1 MTRSPVA
8 DELERRM
15 AHLGLSQ
22 KALARK
28 AGVGDTYVRDILKGK
43 SRNPGGEKLEC
54 IAAVLGCT
62 ARDLLFPGVD
72 HAQPGLMLR
81 ERRTPYLPP
90 PFTPQETPRDT
101 LRVHGFSS
109 REKPEN
115 APQLA
120 LDMAQIKRT
129 RSTPQPR
136 PAMPAVAAPPGY
148 VMVPYLAQ
156 RSITSGRYDEA
167 QLLGSPKYFE
177 ESLITQRL
185 NARAEDLRALNV
197 EGQAMEPLLR
207 DGDLVLMD
215 TQRTTLAEPG
225 LFVLFDG
232 ESVVCRWAE
241 RTFDAQTRPVV
252 QISCENKRFSAC
264 TLPAS
269 RVQILGR
276 VVWYAH
282 CV

>member
-109 REKPEN
+109 RENRKTPLN
-115 APQLA
+115 WRW
-120 LDMAQIKRT
+120 IWR
-129 RSTPQPR
+129 RSNGH
-136 PAMPAVAAPPGY
+136 AAPLS
-148 VMVPYLAQ
+148 LAPPCPQ
-156 RSITSGRYDEA
+156 C
-167 QLLGSPKYFE
+167 QHH
-177 ESLITQRL
+177 
-185 NARAEDLRALNV
+185 RA
-197 EGQAMEPLLR
+197 M
-207 DGDLVLMD
+207 
-215 TQRTTLAEPG
+215 
-225 LFVLFDG
+225 
-232 ESVVCRWAE
+232 
-241 RTFDAQTRPVV
+241 
-252 QISCENKRFSAC
+252 
-264 TLPAS
+264 
-269 RVQILGR
+269 
-276 VVWYAH
+276 
-282 CV
+282 

>member
-15 AHLGLSQ
+15 AQLGLSQ

-90 PFTPQETPRDT
+90 PFTPPEKTGFARGHTTLDDTPPSGPTRPHSGAQHY
-101 LRVHGFSS
+101 LRLPTPPPPS
-109 REKPEN
+109 
-115 APQLA
+115 AP
-120 LDMAQIKRT
+120 
-129 RSTPQPR
+129 P
-136 PAMPAVAAPPGY
+136 APPGY
-148 VMVPYLAQ
+148 VTVPFLAR
-156 RSITSGRYDEA
+156 RSTLRGQYDEA
-167 QLLGSPKYFE
+167 QMLGSPKYFE

-185 NARAEDLRALNV
+185 NAHAADLRALMV

-207 DGDLVLMD
+207 DGDMVLLD
-215 TQRTTLAEPG
+215 TRRTTLAEPG

-232 ESVVCRWAE
+232 ENVVCRWAE
-241 RTFDAQTRPVV
+241 RTFDAHGRPVV
-252 QISCENKRFSAC
+252 HISCENKRFSAYN
-264 TLPAS
+264 LPAS
-269 RVQILGR
+269 HALILGR

>member
-15 AHLGLSQ
+15 ALLGLSQ

-90 PFTPQETPRDT
+90 PFTPATAPTRGRM
-101 LRVHGFSS
+101 LHSS
-109 REKPEN
+109 AQPTRM
-115 APQLA
+115 APPPPSA
-120 LDMAQIKRT
+120 
-129 RSTPQPR
+129 PPV
-136 PAMPAVAAPPGY
+136 PVPPGY
-148 VMVPYLAQ
+148 VMVPFLAQ
-156 RSITSGRYDEA
+156 RGTASGRYDEA
-167 QLLGSPKYFE
+167 QLLGRPKYFE

-185 NARAEDLRALNV
+185 NARAEDLRALTV

-207 DGDLVLMD
+207 DGDTVLMD
-215 TQRTTLAEPG
+215 TRRITLAEPG

-232 ESVVCRWAE
+232 ENVVCRWAE
-241 RTFDAQTRPVV
+241 RTFDPQARPLV

>member
-1 MTRSPVA
+1 
-8 DELERRM
+8 M

-90 PFTPQETPRDT
+90 PFTPQDDPRVKDFGYI
-101 LRVHGFSS
+101 RVESKSADSLFS
-109 REKPEN
+109 
-115 APQLA
+115 
-120 LDMAQIKRT
+120 
-129 RSTPQPR
+129 
-136 PAMPAVAAPPGY
+136 PAVKSTLLKYETSNPYAPPPPPPPAPAPPGY

-156 RSITSGRYDEA
+156 RSTNSGRYNEA
-167 QLLGSPKYFE
+167 QMLGSPKYFE

-185 NARAEDLRALNV
+185 NTRPEHLRALSI

-207 DGDLVLMD
+207 DGDLVLMN

-225 LFVLFDG
+225 LFALFDG